1 MVTAL
6 DRHAAPALQ
15 KAGKLNVIHATKH
28 VLDNG
33 LPLYVVN
40 AGIQE
45 VVRFEII
52 FPTGAG
58 NTSAYMHA
66 LSAHH
71 LLDAGTSAKDA
82 LAVAEGFD
90 NYGAHFESEINADW
104 KTLSLFS
111 LSRLLPETLPLL
123 RELVTEAN
131 FPDNELD
138 AWKTRNIQQVTVQKG
153 KVSWLAR
160 KEFNE
165 ALYGSESLYGFTPVE
180 DDFSCIDKNAIMQNF
195 ASGYAFENAMLVL
208 SGKFSDKVIA
218 DINRIFGS
226 LPMAG
231 SSPSN
236 NGIILPSVIQTPEKK
251 FIEKPDA
258 VQSCIRIGKL
268 LFTKNHPDYQPMT
281 IASTLLG
288 GYFGSRLMANI
299 REDKGYTYG
308 IGCALSPHRHGGHFF
323 ITTETGK
330 AVCADAV
337 REIYFEL
344 DRLLTEP
351 VPAEELELVKSY
363 MSGAFQRNIDGPFAL
378 ADRFKSL
385 ILHGL
390 DYQYLDEYQDLLLSI
405 RPAAITEL
413 AQKCLTPDTMTEVV
427 AG

>member
-1 MVTAL
+1 MITAL
-6 DRHAAPALQ
+6 DRHKAPALQ
-15 KAGKLNVIHATKH
+15 KAGKLNVIHADKH

-33 LPLYVVN
+33 VPLYVVN
-40 AGIQE
+40 AGVQD

-52 FPTGAG
+52 FPNSVRT
-58 NTSAYMHA
+58 TSAYMHA

-71 LLDAGTSAKDA
+71 LLDSGTAAKDA
-82 LAVAEGFD
+82 LAVARGFD

-123 RELVTEAN
+123 HELITEAS

-138 AWKTRNIQQVTVQKG
+138 AWKTRNIQQVKVQKG

-160 KEFNE
+160 KAFNE
-165 ALYGSESLYGFTPVE
+165 TLYGSGSLYGFTPAE
-180 DDFSCIDKNAIMQNF
+180 DDFSNVDRNTITRSF
-195 ASGYAFENAMLVL
+195 ASGYDLSEAILVL

-226 LPMAG
+226 VSL
-231 SSPSN
+231 SSDNPSQ
-236 NGIILPSVIQTPEKK
+236 NGTDFSSTAQVPEKK
-251 FIEKPDA
+251 KIEKADA

-281 IASTLLG
+281 VVSTLLG

-337 REIYFEL
+337 REIYSEL
-344 DRLLTEP
+344 DRLSTEP
-351 VPAEELELVKSY
+351 VPADELELVKSY

-390 DYQYLDEYQDLLLSI
+390 DYQYLEEYQDLLLSI
-405 RPAAITEL
+405 QPATITGL
-413 AQKCLTPDTMTEVV
+413 AQKWLAPDTMTEII